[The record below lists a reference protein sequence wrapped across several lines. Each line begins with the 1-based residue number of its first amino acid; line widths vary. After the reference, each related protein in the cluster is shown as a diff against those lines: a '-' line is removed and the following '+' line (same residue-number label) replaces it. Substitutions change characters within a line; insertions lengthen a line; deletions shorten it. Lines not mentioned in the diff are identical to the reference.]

1 MTDNITQ
8 ARRVVGQFLAQNRG
22 SVQTPGAVQQLV
34 DSVDQLVRGTS
45 VQLGVMPYIQR
56 LEAVGDD
63 DAAIG
68 FARGLLRILN
78 RPSQRSAKAEQ
89 VIAAAKAV
97 GTPRVKIAVRGYGI
111 GPGLQAKLTDIR
123 RDLQQGVVD
132 LSAISSLEGML
143 DRYGAGVNSYLIAA
157 NMYHWLHAMANG
169 GLRFEVDRQVAKM
182 VEDKLRKITAAEAAA
197 NNTKSTRR
205 LNRSAGERK

>member
-1 MTDNITQ
+1 MADNITQ

-97 GTPRVKIAVRGYGI
+97 GVKRQPSPSDAVMWEHWIPKYRQRIAGMIANPNEKDIASYAGTLKDLTRHMTDSPRERAVVLEASKTMYRALRRAESGEIEDVQIALR
-111 GPGLQAKLTDIR
+111 
-123 RDLQQGVVD
+123 GVV
-132 LSAISSLEGML
+132 S
-143 DRYGAGVNSYLIAA
+143 
-157 NMYHWLHAMANG
+157 
-169 GLRFEVDRQVAKM
+169 
-182 VEDKLRKITAAEAAA
+182 KLQSIE
-197 NNTKSTRR
+197 
-205 LNRSAGERK
+205 